1 MVSPGSKQEQETRLQ
16 AQLNKWA
23 TAELDPRAKFRNVN
37 AISKSISL
45 RGRKTLIRRYGIKF
59 VERIELKAQ
68 AHLFDRWIKL
78 RKGLDLGRPPASDL
92 KQIPKEIRQEAG
104 IRIQVERQKVLFVR
118 HKLGVARVR
127 DSTGQH
133 HWRSLKTGRFTKAP
147 HRKRSRK

>member
-16 AQLNKWA
+16 ARLNQWA

-37 AISKSISL
+37 AISKSITL
-45 RGRKTLIRRYGIKF
+45 RGRKGLIRKYGIRF

-78 RKGLDLGRPPASDL
+78 RKGLDLAPPSSSDL
-92 KQIPKEIRQEAG
+92 KQIPKEIRQKAG
-104 IRIQVERQKVLFVR
+104 IKIQIEKQKVLFTR
-118 HKLGVARVR
+118 AKLGVARVK
-127 DSTGQH
+127 DSTGRH

-147 HRKRSRK
+147 HRRRSR